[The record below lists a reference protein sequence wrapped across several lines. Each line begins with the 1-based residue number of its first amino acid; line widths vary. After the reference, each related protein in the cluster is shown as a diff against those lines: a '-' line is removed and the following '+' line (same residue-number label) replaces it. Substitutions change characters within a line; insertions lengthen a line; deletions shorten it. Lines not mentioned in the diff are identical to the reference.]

1 MEQLNAKFSIIADY
15 YSEHYEEL
23 KAFVTKRVLRVE
35 EAEDIVQNVFMRLL
49 SSDKM
54 ITPITMPSL
63 VYTVARNMV
72 YDYWR
77 HRKSVEEYE
86 HYFAYAGSWNSVD
99 GQSVYSAV
107 EINELL
113 ERGIA
118 RLTDRQRDI
127 YRLNIR
133 EGMQVSEISERLQM
147 NYKSVENRLG
157 SARKEIRRYMQRM
170 LA

>member
-1 MEQLNAKFSIIADY
+1 MEQRNAKFGFIADY

-23 KAFVTKRVLRVE
+23 KAFVTKRVMHIE

-72 YDYWR
+72 FDYWR
-77 HRKSVEEYE
+77 HRQSVEEYE
-86 HYFAYAGSWNSVD
+86 HYFAYAGSRGSVD
-99 GQSVYSAV
+99 GQSVYSAI

-113 ERGIA
+113 ERGMA
-118 RLTDRQRDI
+118 RLSDRQRDI

-133 EGMQVSEISERLQM
+133 EGMQVREISERLHM

-157 SARKEIRRYMQRM
+157 SARKEVRRYMQRM

>member
-1 MEQLNAKFSIIADY
+1 MERLNAKFSIIADY

-23 KAFVTKRVLRVE
+23 KAFVTKRVLFAE
-35 EAEDIVQNVFMRLL
+35 DAEDIVQNVFMRLL

-86 HYFAYAGSWNSVD
+86 HYFAYAGSSSGLD
-99 GQSVYSAV
+99 GQSVFSAI

-118 RLTDRQRDI
+118 RLSDRQRDI

-147 NYKSVENRLG
+147 NYKSVESRLG